1 MGEGQLDLLIG
12 VVVFLHKLYNALV
25 NLILVHVFN
34 YHFRSNTQTCF
45 LRVSYLA
52 FVVIHL
58 HRSTLSHFP
67 VELVTYCCNNFVH
80 VP

>member
-34 YHFRSNTQTCF
+34 YKLRSNTQTCF
-45 LRVSYLA
+45 
-52 FVVIHL
+52 
-58 HRSTLSHFP
+58 
-67 VELVTYCCNNFVH
+67 
-80 VP
+80 